1 MRDALTD
8 ALNAPPGR
16 LAEVLIK
23 RIARGENN
31 EVIPEAIRERLDKL
45 VAAPGNFGE
54 LARVR
59 LAAEV
64 SFLFD
69 RAPGWTRE
77 NIVPLFDWSSPE
89 APDAWSARKY
99 SNFIG
104 SPELFKLTRGSF
116 LALFGRPDIAEDD
129 LRAFGDWLALIMI
142 ANKARD
148 AGYPITT
155 MEARSALRSAGVR
168 VLSSVGHRLATEMH
182 AIKSEEKAAFWRNVI
197 GPVFET
203 IWPLDAELQSANST
217 NDLVRILLATGDAF
231 PQAADVII
239 PFIRPEDP
247 RLYLSGYSIA
257 TADDALYASSPEK
270 MLDLTAAVVGEPVP
284 QGVYG
289 LMDILDRIRKHAPH
303 LADTRKF
310 QRLVNQAAP
319 Q

>member
-1 MRDALTD
+1 MRDVLTD

-23 RIARGENN
+23 RIARGKNDE
-31 EVIPEAIRERLDKL
+31 EISDAIRERLDKL
-45 VAAPGNFGE
+45 VAVPGNFGE
-54 LARVR
+54 LARVC

-64 SFLFD
+64 SFLFE

-89 APDAWSARKY
+89 APNAWSARKY
-99 SNFIG
+99 SNYIG
-104 SPELFKLTRGSF
+104 SPELFDLMKRSF
-116 LALFGRPDIAEDD
+116 LALFGRPEIAEDD
-129 LRAFGDWLALIMI
+129 LRVFGDWLTLIMI
-142 ANKARD
+142 ANQARN

-168 VLSSVGHRLATEMH
+168 ALSSVGHRLAIEMQ
-182 AIKSEEKAAFWRNVI
+182 AIKSEEKSAFWRNVI
-197 GPVFET
+197 GPVFES

-217 NDLVRILLATGDAF
+217 FELVQILLATGDAF
-231 PQAADVII
+231 SQAADVVI

-247 RLYLSGYSIA
+247 RQYLSTYSIS
-257 TADDALYASSPEK
+257 TADEVVYASSPEK
-270 MLDLTAAVVGEPVP
+270 MLELIAAVVGEPDP

-289 LMDILDRIRKHAPH
+289 LMGVLHRIRKHAPR

-310 QRLVNQAAP
+310 QRLVSLASAH
-319 Q
+319 